1 MRKEITKTL
10 VKLSHE
16 LKIENER
23 IDCLIVNVMTFLL
36 KYYFEGEELI
46 ELTGMMKM
54 GFEEAVDK
62 LFNGRLNELNH
73 ELYQSHELLE
83 MSNKERDNA
92 ISNAKQ
98 ANNERDNA
106 LSDAKMAHKQVNQLT
121 QTFKELIKQGKLTE
135 EDLASIGITL

>member
-1 MRKEITKTL
+1 MRKEIAKTL

-62 LFNGRLNELNH
+62 LFNGRLNELNRC
-73 ELYQSHELLE
+73 LVYCIL
-83 MSNKERDNA
+83 R
-92 ISNAKQ
+92 
-98 ANNERDNA
+98 RRP
-106 LSDAKMAHKQVNQLT
+106 
-121 QTFKELIKQGKLTE
+121 TFARWL
-135 EDLASIGITL
+135 